1 MNAAEKARL
10 AKEAQKKEKEAKREN
25 FRGALASHIVLI
37 VIAVV
42 ILALVGVGFLVV
54 PKIVDS
60 CKAAYDR
67 THATVDGV
75 VYKLSDGRYTAE
87 SLEKG
92 VTEAIIRGEINDLP
106 VSGVKRNFAKK
117 STALKTLTIETENE
131 MEIAKMAFYKCT
143 ALQEIT
149 ITGSGKVTI
158 LPNAF
163 SKCTMLKHLTVRD
176 AAVKGDQ
183 YLFDGDAPALTVT
196 LENGTLTDLYDTVK
210 RVEISGGS
218 SFSATIVGS
227 GMIAGEC
234 VLLGDIR
241 SEDKVGAFGF
251 GFLAKPHLIAP
262 LYYISADVTKIPDN
276 FFGTEKEASKLSV
289 YYGGTEA
296 QWNALIATAD
306 HSTNRY
312 FFDLLGNGKVTVH
325 YGTSYEEFNNR
336 R

>member
-10 AKEAQKKEKEAKREN
+10 AKEAQKKEKEAKRKN

-75 VYKLSDGRYTAE
+75 VYKLKDGTYTAD

-92 VTEAIIRGEINDLP
+92 VTEAIIHGEINDLP

-117 STALKTLTIETENE
+117 STTLKTLTIETENE
-131 MEIAKMAFYKCT
+131 MEIAKKAFYKCT

-149 ITGSGKVTI
+149 ITGGKVTLI
-158 LPNAF
+158 PKSF

-183 YLFDGDAPALTVT
+183 YLFDGNAPALTVT
-196 LENGTLTDLYDTVK
+196 LENGTLTGLYDTVK
-210 RVEISGGS
+210 RVEISAGS

-251 GFLAKPHLIAP
+251 AWQAKPHLIAP

-276 FFGTEKEASKLSV
+276 FFGTEKEASSLSI

-306 HSTNRY
+306 HSTNQY
-312 FFDLLGNGKVTVH
+312 FFDLLSSGKVTVH
-325 YGTSYEEFNNR
+325 YGISYEEFNNR
-336 R
+336 

>member
-10 AKEAQKKEKEAKREN
+10 AKEAQKKEKEAKRKN

-75 VYKLSDGRYTAE
+75 VYKLSDGRYIAE

-92 VTEAIIRGEINDLP
+92 VTEAIIHGEINDLP
-106 VSGVKRNFAKK
+106 VSGVKRNFAQK

-227 GMIAGEC
+227 GMIADEC

-251 GFLAKPHLIAP
+251 AWQAKPHLIAKT
-262 LYYISADVTKIPDN
+262 YYISEDVTKIPDN
-276 FFGTEKEASKLSV
+276 FFGTEKEASSLSV
-289 YYGGTEA
+289 YYGGTAAE
-296 QWNALIATAD
+296 WNTLIATAD
-306 HSTNRY
+306 RGTNQY

-325 YGTSYEEFNNR
+325 YDVSYEEFNNR